1 MKNIYPFLQKSSI
14 HLPWIRKSYLPYRLF
29 LQNAWIAVEEV
40 LPKSLYVI
48 YRIALCSS
56 IKTCA
61 EESLGKRGRMS
72 METKT
77 PQVSYP
83 RCQVCR
89 AQVKLDKIPHS
100 LVFLRKGKIL
110 DEYLVCLE
118 CFNKNVIRVR
128 EETLDE
134 SYRPEEHLVF
144 NPKTGVF
151 TKKEQIPLKRG
162 KYSTKKG

>member
-1 MKNIYPFLQKSSI
+1 
-14 HLPWIRKSYLPYRLF
+14 
-29 LQNAWIAVEEV
+29 
-40 LPKSLYVI
+40 
-48 YRIALCSS
+48 
-56 IKTCA
+56 
-61 EESLGKRGRMS
+61 